1 MRAVDAN
8 DSRTCFSISDD
19 IVPIIS
25 LRNSKIVDIAT
36 ENINDEQS
44 VQRFDDIEMLTNHVK
59 RLRVTQKLVGICN
72 LITVATTI

>member
-44 VQRFDDIEMLTNHVK
+44 VQRLNDIKMLINHV
-59 RLRVTQKLVGICN
+59 
-72 LITVATTI
+72 